1 MSSYETISVTTD
13 GSVATVAL
21 SRPEARNALNETLRA
36 ELADALEELD
46 ARPDLHAI
54 VLTGDERA
62 FAAGADLTEM
72 VDADPLEMH
81 RRDGLG
87 WWARLQAVST
97 PLIAAVRGYAL
108 GGGNELALVCDIV
121 IAGEGATFGQPE
133 INVGILPG
141 GGGTQ
146 RLTHAIGKAKA
157 MDWILT
163 GRLVSA
169 DEAERAGMVSR
180 VVPDERVLEAALDVA
195 GVIAAKSALAV
206 ELAKDSVLAAHRVA
220 LTAGLPV
227 ERRNFCLLFATDEQ
241 HDLMDGF
248 LNRRR

>member
-21 SRPEARNALNETLRA
+21 SRPKARNALNETLRA
-36 ELADALEELD
+36 ELVDALEELD

-133 INVGILPG
+133 IKVGILPG

-163 GRLVSA
+163 GRLVGA

-180 VVPDERVLEAALDVA
+180 VVPDERVLDEALDVA

-206 ELAKDSVLAAHRVA
+206 ELAKDSVLAANRVA